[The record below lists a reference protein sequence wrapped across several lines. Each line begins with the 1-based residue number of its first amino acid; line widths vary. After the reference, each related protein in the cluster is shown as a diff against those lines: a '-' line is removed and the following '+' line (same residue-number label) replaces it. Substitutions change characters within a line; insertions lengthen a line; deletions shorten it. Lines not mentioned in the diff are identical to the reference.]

1 MLANHYDVFVQQY
14 DVLGKLSSQ
23 WAGDECC
30 SKNVGMWCR
39 KGGWTYLNGRV
50 GSNCI
55 FERIQNCQA
64 SCIMECWPSTCCCF
78 YSFISPLSPC
88 TTAHLS
94 LLLYN
99 GLLLLEIQPFL
110 FWCTFIP
117 YLSSPS
123 FSLILLFSLQLYQSF
138 SCQHKAVKD
147 SLNARSLPYYT
158 NTGSFQ
164 VSSSNV

>member
-1 MLANHYDVFVQQY
+1 MLANHYDVFEQQY

-30 SKNVGMWCR
+30 SKNVGVWCR

-78 YSFISPLSPC
+78 YLLSS
-88 TTAHLS
+88 A
-94 LLLYN
+94 
-99 GLLLLEIQPFL
+99 PFL
-110 FWCTFIP
+110 LVPQLIWAFYLTMACFCLKSSHSFSDA
-117 YLSSPS
+117 LSS
-123 FSLILLFSLQLYQSF
+123 LICHHHHFHWYCCF
-138 SCQHKAVKD
+138 RCSCIGRFHVNIKLWKT
-147 SLNARSLPYYT
+147 L
-158 NTGSFQ
+158 
-164 VSSSNV
+164 